1 MAGGACHQLSVFV
14 KRGNCINLIEE
25 LLRMLKAAARGSVLR
40 IGSLRMAPPHRVLAL
55 ITCCPERR
63 KKDEPG
69 HPPF

>member
-1 MAGGACHQLSVFV
+1 
-14 KRGNCINLIEE
+14 
-25 LLRMLKAAARGSVLR
+25 MLKAAARGSVLR

-55 ITCCPERR
+55 ITCCPERW